1 MKKALKIVGIV
12 LAVMVALVVLAVLTM
27 PLWSGPVVTGV
38 ANCVVPRMTKTGFE
52 MGGFSLNPFTGR
64 LSIEDT
70 RLQNPERFFTSSQKE
85 AEEGESAL
93 GAVARVAG
101 NAVAAVGDTL
111 ASSETNALSF
121 GEISVDLSMMSA
133 MSGAVHVEDVLVR
146 DLFVYG
152 DLTFSN
158 IREIVDN
165 LSGGEKEGEDEPEEK
180 KEEESGEGGDVVI
193 DHLLITGMKIQWGH
207 AVVPIPD
214 IELKDVG
221 RKDDESGESAADQIL
236 DAVCDA
242 ADKASA
248 GLGTALKAAVKGTK
262 AVGRA
267 IGDAAGAAADA
278 AGAATDAARN
288 AAGAATDAAR
298 NAAGAVTDA
307 AKGAVDAVG
316 SMFK

>member
-133 MSGAVHVEDVLVR
+133 MSGAVHVEDILVR

-158 IREIVDN
+158 IREILDS
-165 LSGGEKEGEDEPEEK
+165 LSGGEKEGEDESEEKKDEEK
-180 KEEESGEGGDVVI
+180 KEEEAGEGGDVVI

-288 AAGAATDAAR
+288 AAGA
-298 NAAGAVTDA
+298 VTDA

>member
-158 IREIVDN
+158 IREILDS
-165 LSGGEKEGEDEPEEK
+165 LSGGEKEGEDESEEKKDEEK
-180 KEEESGEGGDVVI
+180 KEEEAGEGGDVVI

-288 AAGAATDAAR
+288 AAGA
-298 NAAGAVTDA
+298 VTDA